1 MKISCPNC
9 SAAYELDDSRVPPA
23 GLSIKCPKCKNP
35 FTVHRPKA
43 GEAGKG
49 AAKGPVALPGLA
61 GGKAAKAPPAGP
73 PPVAAAKASPTGA
86 VPLPGLDEGAA
97 TEQTAVNFKPPPL
110 AGAGAVPLPGLDEDA
125 GMGQT
130 AVDFRPPPP
139 PSAPPP
145 MGFGAV
151 PLPGLDDA
159 VAPPPPQQQ
168 PESEPSAPE
177 TEPPAPDSAQAD
189 AADPF
194 ANLDLGE
201 PAQVPRPP
209 EMDLPEPAPP
219 PSAPPQAM
227 DDIFSVDVPDAPPP
241 PPPRSPPKPAT
252 VADDSLNF
260 DFVESPGPKAAPPA
274 AAGGDMLDFVDE
286 QTAIT
291 PKEGDK
297 KKRPPPPTL
306 SKSDAPPA
314 AEETLSV
321 GDEAPADGKKAE
333 KERKKKERAARVEKD
348 REERARRRA
357 ARGPGT
363 LQTTVLPALREQAFA
378 LRDPRRAA
386 AAAAVLVLLVVVAL
400 GFRARRTPAGFF
412 WSNLYM
418 PTKKA
423 ATAAEAKVID
433 RGVEKLA
440 QGDFAGAREA
450 VSAGAQLIAVL
461 PDDEEV
467 KAFFVLA
474 ASELKLEYGQ
484 VGGDWDQARR
494 VVEKMKGTR
503 FSQNRARGAFAL
515 ASGDAARGK
524 QLLAGGDASNAD
536 VESVWLFAKALVLSG
551 EQARA
556 AQVLDNALKTRAS
569 SPKLL
574 LLRGQVAR
582 GKNDFAEAGQ
592 AFQRALQAAPDN
604 GRALVE
610 LASVRLQQNDDKSAA
625 ALLAKALDTDVRK
638 TLDAAEEAR
647 GNMLRGRLA
656 AVAHDN
662 KAAEAAYERAV
673 ALDPNSALIHERYGD
688 FRLSRREW
696 EKASRQYEAAIAS
709 GTPSAAAYAGAARA
723 YLGLNRLLE
732 ADKDINLAVAKDVG
746 DAHFIYLQGRVA
758 EAIGKGEEAFK
769 KYEAALQKKPDLIE
783 ALAAEGII
791 YVARL
796 DKARAREK
804 LEAALK
810 VPEAQVQALDDEAVG
825 DLAVALGDQ
834 ARAKAAYVRALQ
846 KDPEDPL
853 AHAGMG
859 KALAAE
865 GDLAGARKELE
876 LALSQVDTDASM
888 YFEYGSLLR
897 RLGESDAALEA
908 LRKAVKLDSKDPR
921 YRARF
926 GALLVERGQFEDAE
940 QQLRQ
945 AVLMNDRFAEGLF
958 FLARALAG
966 RKSLAEAVDTMKKA
980 VEIEPDNAEYLYYLG
995 LIYEQGQQ
1003 VQDAVEAFS
1012 RAIDK
1017 DRNNADAQEHLGLN
1031 LMVENRFGEAAAAFR
1046 KASELQP
1053 KRARL
1058 WAEVGDA
1065 EQQTGDVD
1073 GAIRD
1078 FQKAVA
1084 QNPNLIGVWTKL
1096 GIAYKDKDC
1105 KGCRTKALDAL
1116 RKATHVDPTDATAHH
1131 ELGYMYK
1138 DDGKRKDAIAEFA
1151 RYLELRPDAGDIATV
1166 QDDIYYLQ
1174 EESRRTP

>member
-43 GEAGKG
+43 GEAGKA

-61 GGKAAKAPPAGP
+61 GAKPAAAKTPPAGRP
-73 PPVAAAKASPTGA
+73 PGAAAKPAPQGA

-97 TEQTAVNFKPPPL
+97 AGQTAVNFKPPP
-110 AGAGAVPLPGLDEDA
+110 AASGGAVPLPGLDE
-125 GMGQT
+125 GPGLGQT
-130 AVDFRPPPP
+130 GVDFRPPPP

-145 MGFGAV
+145 IDFGGAV

-159 VAPPPPQQQ
+159 LPPPPR
-168 PESEPSAPE
+168 APE
-177 TEPPAPDSAQAD
+177 PGQGES
-189 AADPF
+189 ADPF

-201 PAQVPRPP
+201 AAPAGKKRAAAP
-209 EMDLPEPAPP
+209 EMDLSLPESAPPP
-219 PSAPPQAM
+219 PSAPPQAV
-227 DDIFSVDVPDAPPP
+227 DDIFSVDVPEAPPP
-241 PPPRSPPKPAT
+241 SRRAPKPAT
-252 VADDSLNF
+252 VADDGLNF
-260 DFVESPGPKAAPPA
+260 DFVEAPGPKAAPPA
-274 AAGGDMLDFVDE
+274 GGADMLDFVDE
-286 QTAIT
+286 QTALT
-291 PKEGDK
+291 PKDGDK

-306 SKSDAPPA
+306 AKSA
-314 AEETLSV
+314 AVEETLGF
-321 GDEAPADGKKAE
+321 GDEPGPADAKKAG
-333 KERKKKERAARVEKD
+333 KERKKKERADQVAKD
-348 REERARRRA
+348 REERARRKA

-363 LQTTVLPALREQAFA
+363 MQTTVLPALREQVAT

-386 AAAAVLVLLVVVAL
+386 AAVFVLLLLVGVVL

-494 VVEKMKGTR
+494 VVEKMKATR
-503 FSQNRARGAFAL
+503 LPQTRARGAFAL
-515 ASGDAARGK
+515 ASGDGAKGK
-524 QLLAGGDASNAD
+524 ALLAGFDSASSD
-536 VESVWLFAKALVLSG
+536 VESVWLYAKALVLSG

-556 AQVLDNALKTRAS
+556 AQVLDTALKTRAS

-574 LLRGQVAR
+574 LLRGEVSR
-582 GKNDFAEAGQ
+582 NKNEFTEAAQ
-592 AFQRALQAAPDN
+592 SFQRALQASPDN
-604 GRALVE
+604 GRAMVE
-610 LASVRLQQNDDKSAA
+610 LAAMRLRQGDNQAA
-625 ALLAKALDTDVRK
+625 TELLAKALDTDVRK

-656 AVAHDN
+656 AAAHDN
-662 KAAEAAYERAV
+662 KTAEAAYERAV
-673 ALDPNSALIHERYGD
+673 SLDPNAAPVREKYGD

-696 EKASRQYEAAIAS
+696 EKAARQYEAAIAS
-709 GTPSAAAYAGAARA
+709 STASAGAHAGAARA

-732 ADKDINLAVAKDVG
+732 ADREINLAVSKDG
-746 DAHFIYLQGRVA
+746 SDAHFIYLQGRVA
-758 EAIGKGEEAFK
+758 EAIGKGDEAFK
-769 KYEAALQKKPDLIE
+769 KYEAALQKKPDLVE
-783 ALAAEGII
+783 ALAAEGVI
-791 YVARL
+791 YVGRL
-796 DKARAREK
+796 DKAKAREK

-810 VPEAQVQALDDEAVG
+810 VPEAQLAAPDDEAVG
-825 DLAVALGDQ
+825 DLAVALGDKV
-834 ARAKAAYVRALQ
+834 RAKAAYERALQ

-865 GDLAGARKELE
+865 GNLAAARKELE

-908 LRKAVKLDSKDPR
+908 LRKSVKLDSKDPR

-945 AVLMNDRFAEGLF
+945 AVLMNDRYAEGLF

-966 RKSLAEAVDTMKKA
+966 RKNLAEAVDTMKKA
-980 VEIEPDNAEYLYYLG
+980 VEIEADNTEYLYYLG
-995 LIYEQGQQ
+995 LIFEQGQQ
-1003 VQDAVEAFS
+1003 VQDAVDAFS
-1012 RAIDK
+1012 RAIEKDK
-1017 DRNNADAQEHLGLN
+1017 QNADAYEHLGLN
-1031 LMVENRFGEAAAAFR
+1031 LMVENRFNEAVSAFKKAAD
-1046 KASELQP
+1046 LDP

-1078 FQKAVA
+1078 LQKALA

-1138 DDGKRKDAIAEFA
+1138 DDGKRREAIAEFG
-1151 RYLELRPDAGDIATV
+1151 RYLELRPDAGDIGTV

>member
-9 SAAYELDDSRVPPA
+9 SAAYELDDSRVPTA

-35 FTVHRPKA
+35 FTVHRPKP
-43 GEAGKG
+43 GEVAK
-49 AAKGPVALPGLA
+49 AAPKGPVALPGLPGSKPA
-61 GGKAAKAPPAGP
+61 PKAPPAGP
-73 PPVAAAKASPTGA
+73 PPGAAARPAAQGA

-97 TEQTAVNFKPPPL
+97 AEQTAVNFRPPPP
-110 AGAGAVPLPGLDEDA
+110 AGTAAVPLPGLDEGA
-125 GMGQT
+125 GMQHT

-139 PSAPPP
+139 SSAPPP
-145 MGFGAV
+145 IGFGAV

-159 VAPPPPQQQ
+159 PPPR
-168 PESEPSAPE
+168 APE
-177 TEPPAPDSAQAD
+177 PEQAE

-201 PAQVPRPP
+201 PAPVDKPKADRPRAP
-209 EMDLPEPAPP
+209 EMDLAVPESAPPPP

-241 PPPRSPPKPAT
+241 PPPRSAERPET
-252 VADDSLNF
+252 VPDDGLNF
-260 DFVESPGPKAAPPA
+260 DFVEAPGPKSAPPS

-286 QTAIT
+286 QTAVS
-291 PKEGDK
+291 PKEAEK

-306 SKSDAPPA
+306 SKSAAPPA
-314 AEETLSV
+314 DDEETLSI
-321 GDEAPADGKKAE
+321 GDEGSTPADSKKAE
-333 KERKKKERAARVEKD
+333 KERKKKERAERVARD
-348 REERARRRA
+348 REERARRKA
-357 ARGPGT
+357 ARGPGA
-363 LQTTVLPALREQAFA
+363 LQGTVLPALREQALA
-378 LRDPRRAA
+378 LREPRRAVA
-386 AAAAVLVLLVVVAL
+386 AAGVLVLLVVMVL
-400 GFRARRTPAGFF
+400 GVRARRTPAGFF
-412 WSNLYM
+412 WSNLYL
-418 PTKKA
+418 PTRKA
-423 ATAAEAKVID
+423 ATAAEGKVIE

-450 VSAGAQLIAVL
+450 VGAGAQLIAVL

-474 ASELKLEYGQ
+474 TSELKLEYGQ

-494 VVEKMKGTR
+494 VVDKMKGTR
-503 FSQNRARGAFAL
+503 PAQNRARGAFAL
-515 ASGDAARGK
+515 ANNDVAKGK
-524 QLLAGGDASNAD
+524 QILAAFDSPSAD
-536 VESVWLFAKALVLSG
+536 VESVWLYAKALVLSG

-556 AQVLDNALKTRAS
+556 AQVLDNALKTRS
-569 SPKLL
+569 TSPKLL
-574 LLRGQVAR
+574 LLRGIVAR
-582 GKNDFAEAGQ
+582 SKNEFAEAAQ
-592 AFQRALQAAPDN
+592 SFQRALQASPDN

-610 LASVRLQQNDDKSAA
+610 LASVRIGQDDNASARD
-625 ALLAKALDTDVRK
+625 LLAKALDTDVRK
-638 TLDAAEEAR
+638 TLDASEEAR

-656 AVAHDN
+656 AAAHDN
-662 KAAEAAYERAV
+662 KAAEGAYDRAV
-673 ALDPNSALIHERYGD
+673 ALDPNSASIHERYGD

-696 EKASRQYEAAIAS
+696 EKASRQFEAAIA
-709 GTPSAAAYAGAARA
+709 GGNPSAEAYAGAARA

-732 ADKDINLAVAKDVG
+732 ADKEINQAVAKDASN
-746 DAHFIYLQGRVA
+746 AHFMYLQARVA
-758 EAIGKGEEAFK
+758 EAIGKSDEAFK

-783 ALAAEGII
+783 ALAAEGLI
-791 YVARL
+791 YVDRL
-796 DKARAREK
+796 DKAKAREK

-810 VPEAQVQALDDEAVG
+810 VPEAQLTALDDESVG
-825 DLAVALGDQ
+825 DLAVALGDKE
-834 ARAKAAYVRALQ
+834 RAKAAYQRALQ

-865 GDLAGARKELE
+865 GDLPGARKELE
-876 LALSQVDTDASM
+876 LALTQVDTDASM

-897 RLGESDAALEA
+897 RIGESDAALAA

-945 AVLMNDRFAEGLF
+945 AVLMNDRYAEGLF

-966 RKSLAEAVDTMKKA
+966 RKNMAEAVDTMKKA
-980 VEIEPDNAEYLYYLG
+980 VEIDPDNSEYLFYLG
-995 LIYEQGQQ
+995 LIFEQGQQ
-1003 VQDAVEAFS
+1003 VQDAVDAFS
-1012 RAIDK
+1012 RSIDK
-1017 DRNNADAQEHLGLN
+1017 DKTNPDAWEHLGLN
-1031 LMVENRFGEAAAAFR
+1031 LMVENRFGEAVSAFKKAA
-1046 KASELQP
+1046 ELDA

-1073 GAIRD
+1073 DAIRD
-1078 FQKAVA
+1078 FQKALA
-1084 QNPNLIGVWTKL
+1084 QDANLIGVWTKL

-1116 RKATHVDPTDATAHH
+1116 RRATHVDPTDATAHH

-1138 DDGKRKDAIAEFA
+1138 DDGKRKDAIVEFR
-1151 RYLELRPDAGDIATV
+1151 RYLELRPDAGDLGTV

>member
-43 GEAGKG
+43 GEEGKAAAG
-49 AAKGPVALPGLA
+49 KGPVALPGLA
-61 GGKAAKAPPAGP
+61 GGKPPAKALPAGRPPGVAVKPAPQGAVPLPGLEEGDAAEQTAVKVRPPA
-73 PPVAAAKASPTGA
+73 AASSA
-86 VPLPGLDEGAA
+86 VPLPGLDE
-97 TEQTAVNFKPPPL
+97 
-110 AGAGAVPLPGLDEDA
+110 

-139 PSAPPP
+139 SSAPPP
-145 MGFGAV
+145 IDFGGAV

-159 VAPPPPQQQ
+159 LPPPQQ
-168 PESEPSAPE
+168 PEAQAPE
-177 TEPPAPDSAQAD
+177 QSD

-194 ANLDLGE
+194 ANLDMGE
-201 PAQVPRPP
+201 AMPVQKAKAPKLDRS
-209 EMDLPEPAPP
+209 PP
-219 PSAPPQAM
+219 PTSAPPAV
-227 DDIFSVDVPDAPPP
+227 DDIFSVDEPDAPPP
-241 PPPRSPPKPAT
+241 PRSAPKPAPA
-252 VADDSLNF
+252 ADDGLNF
-260 DFVESPGPKAAPPA
+260 DFVESPKAAPP

-286 QTAIT
+286 LTALT
-291 PKEGDK
+291 PKDGDK

-306 SKSDAPPA
+306 AKTGGPPGG
-314 AEETLSV
+314 AEETLSF
-321 GDEAPADGKKAE
+321 GDEASPEGGKKAE
-333 KERKKKERAARVEKD
+333 KERKKKARAERVAKD

-357 ARGPGT
+357 ERGPGT
-363 LQTTVLPALREQAFA
+363 LQTTVMPALREQLVA
-378 LRDPRRAA
+378 LRDPKRAA
-386 AAAAVLVLLVVVAL
+386 AAALALLLVVVL
-400 GFRARRTPAGFF
+400 VFGFRARRTPAGFF

-494 VVEKMKGTR
+494 VVDKMKATR
-503 FSQNRARGAFAL
+503 ASQTRARGAFAL
-515 ASGDAARGK
+515 ASGDFAKAK
-524 QLLAGGDASNAD
+524 ALLAGFDSASSD
-536 VESVWLFAKALVLSG
+536 VESVWLFAQALVLSG

-556 AQVLDNALKTRAS
+556 AQVLDNALKTRPT

-574 LLRGQVAR
+574 LLRGLVSR
-582 GKNDFAEAGQ
+582 SKNELTEAAQ
-592 AFQRALQAAPDN
+592 SFQRALQASPDN

-610 LASVRLQQNDDKSAA
+610 LAAVRVRQQDQAGAA
-625 ALLAKALDTDVRK
+625 ELLRKALDTDVRK

-647 GNMLRGRLA
+647 GNMLRGGLA
-656 AVAHDN
+656 AAAHDN

-673 ALDPNSALIHERYGD
+673 SLDPNDAAIRERYGD

-696 EKASRQYEAAIAS
+696 EKAVRLFEAAIA
-709 GTPSAAAYAGAARA
+709 GGAPSPAAYAGAARA

-732 ADKDINLAVAKDVG
+732 ADREINLAVAKDG
-746 DAHFIYLQGRVA
+746 ADAHFIYLQGRVA
-758 EAIGKGEEAFK
+758 EAIGKGDEAFK
-769 KYEAALQKKPDLIE
+769 RYEAALQKKPDLVE
-783 ALAAEGII
+783 ALAAEGVI
-791 YVARL
+791 YVGRL
-796 DKARAREK
+796 DKAKAREK

-810 VPEAQVQALDDEAVG
+810 VPAAQLLALDDEAVG
-825 DLAVALGDQ
+825 DLAVALGDKV
-834 ARAKAAYVRALQ
+834 RAKAAYERALQ
-846 KDPEDPL
+846 KDPEDPQ

-859 KALAAE
+859 KALLAE

-908 LRKAVKLDSKDPR
+908 LRKSVKLDSKEPR

-945 AVLMNDRFAEGLF
+945 AVLMNDRYAEGLF

-966 RKSLAEAVDTMKKA
+966 RKNLSEAVDTMKKA
-980 VEIEPDNAEYLYYLG
+980 VEIEPENTEYLYYLG
-995 LIYEQGQQ
+995 LIFEQGQQ
-1003 VQDAVEAFS
+1003 VQDAVDAFS
-1012 RAIDK
+1012 RAIEKDK
-1017 DRNNADAQEHLGLN
+1017 QNADALEHLGLN
-1031 LMVENRFGEAAAAFR
+1031 LMVENRFNEAGGAFR
-1046 KASELQP
+1046 KAAGLDP

-1078 FQKAVA
+1078 FQKALS

-1105 KGCRTKALDAL
+1105 RGCRTKALDAL
-1116 RKATHVDPTDATAHH
+1116 RRATQVDPTDATAHH

-1138 DDGKRKDAIAEFA
+1138 DDGKRRDAIAEFG
-1151 RYLELRPDAGDIATV
+1151 RYLELRPDAGDIGTV

>member
-35 FTVHRPKA
+35 FTVHRPKP
-43 GEAGKG
+43 GEAAKT
-49 AAKGPVALPGLA
+49 APKGPVALPGLA
-61 GGKAAKAPPAGP
+61 GTKPAARAPAAGP
-73 PPVAAAKASPTGA
+73 PPGAAAKPATQGA
-86 VPLPGLDEGAA
+86 VPLPGLDEGAPA
-97 TEQTAVNFKPPPL
+97 GQTAVNFKQPPPADTSAVPL
-110 AGAGAVPLPGLDEDA
+110 PGLEEGSSMRHTAVDFRPPPPSSAPPPSIDFGAVPLPGLDE
-125 GMGQT
+125 
-130 AVDFRPPPP
+130 PPPP
-139 PSAPPP
+139 RSRE
-145 MGFGAV
+145 
-151 PLPGLDDA
+151 
-159 VAPPPPQQQ
+159 
-168 PESEPSAPE
+168 PEQGE
-177 TEPPAPDSAQAD
+177 

-201 PAQVPRPP
+201 PAPAPKSMPP
-209 EMDLPEPAPP
+209 ELDLSPESAPP
-219 PSAPPQAM
+219 PPFSAPPQAM

-241 PPPRSPPKPAT
+241 RRSAARQAK
-252 VADDSLNF
+252 VADDGMNF
-260 DFVESPGPKAAPPA
+260 DFVEARGPKSAPPA
-274 AAGGDMLDFVDE
+274 AGADMLDFVDD
-286 QTAIT
+286 QTALT
-291 PKEGDK
+291 PKDSDK
-297 KKRPPPPTL
+297 KKRLPPMLPKSGASPPVL
-306 SKSDAPPA
+306 
-314 AEETLSV
+314 ETLAF
-321 GDEAPADGKKAE
+321 GDEGSPPADGKKAG
-333 KERKKKERAARVEKD
+333 KERKKKERAERVAKD
-348 REERARRRA
+348 REERARRKA
-357 ARGPGT
+357 GRGPGA
-363 LQTTVLPALREQAFA
+363 LQITVLPALREQVAA
-378 LRDPRRAA
+378 LRDTRRVAV
-386 AAAAVLVLLVVVAL
+386 AAAVLVLLVGVVL

-412 WSNLYM
+412 WSNLYL

-450 VSAGAQLIAVL
+450 VGAGAQLIAVL

-503 FSQNRARGAFAL
+503 PTANRARGAFAL
-515 ASGDAARGK
+515 ANGEVPKGK
-524 QLLAGGDASNAD
+524 QILAGLDSPSAD

-574 LLRGQVAR
+574 LLRGVVAR
-582 GKNDFAEAGQ
+582 DKNEFTEAAQ
-592 AFQRALQAAPDN
+592 SFQRALQVSPDN

-610 LASVRLQQNDDKSAA
+610 LASVRIRQDDNKGATD
-625 ALLAKALDTDVRK
+625 LLAKALDTDVRK
-638 TLDAAEEAR
+638 TLDASEEAR

-656 AVAHDN
+656 AAAHDN
-662 KAAEAAYERAV
+662 KSAEAAYERAV
-673 ALDPNSALIHERYGD
+673 ALDPNSASIHEKYGE
-688 FRLSRREW
+688 FRLTRREW
-696 EKASRQYEAAIAS
+696 EKASRQFEAAIAG
-709 GTPSAAAYAGAARA
+709 GTPSAGAYAGAARA

-732 ADKDINLAVAKDVG
+732 ADRDINQAVAKDG
-746 DAHFIYLQGRVA
+746 SNAHFMYLQARVA
-758 EAIGKGEEAFK
+758 EAIGKGDEAFK
-769 KYEAALQKKPDLIE
+769 KYEAALQKKPDLVE

-791 YVARL
+791 YLGRL
-796 DKARAREK
+796 DKDKAREK

-810 VPEAQVQALDDEAVG
+810 VPEAQLTALDDEATG

-834 ARAKAAYVRALQ
+834 VRAKAAYQRALQ

-865 GDLAGARKELE
+865 GDLPGARKELE

-908 LRKAVKLDSKDPR
+908 LRKSVKLDSKDPR

-945 AVLMNDRFAEGLF
+945 AVLMNDRYAEGLF

-966 RKSLAEAVDTMKKA
+966 RKNLAEAVDTMKKA
-980 VEIEPDNAEYLYYLG
+980 VEIEPDNTEYLFHLG

-1003 VQDAVEAFS
+1003 VQDAVDAFS
-1012 RAIDK
+1012 RSIEKDK
-1017 DRNNADAQEHLGLN
+1017 TNADAYEHLGLN
-1031 LMVENRFGEAAAAFR
+1031 LMVENRFSEAVAVFKRAADLD
-1046 KASELQP
+1046 S

-1058 WAEVGDA
+1058 WAEEGDA

-1078 FQKAVA
+1078 FQRALA
-1084 QNPNLIGVWTKL
+1084 QDANLIGVWTKL

-1105 KGCRTKALDAL
+1105 RGCRAKALDAL

-1138 DDGKRKDAIAEFA
+1138 DDGKRRDAIAEFR
-1151 RYLELRPDAGDIATV
+1151 RYLELRPDAGDLGTV
-1166 QDDIYYLQ
+1166 QDDIFYLQ